1 MTQRMSALRGV
12 WSAVA
17 AAMIMGVGASA
28 QDVPLRLTTFD
39 CGAIDVSDLNIFSD
53 TDAYT
58 GMEKT
63 LSVPCFLIEHGDQK
77 LLFDLGLPD
86 SMAGTPLVVPGQALH
101 VERTLA
107 AQLDELGIAPDDIDL
122 IAVSHGHLD
131 HAGNVNMFPNAT
143 LIVQQAEWN
152 AIFNGGG
159 GAGPMDPALF
169 SEFADG
175 ENVQLVTGDYDIFGD
190 GSVVTLF
197 TPGHTP
203 GHQALLVRLKN
214 AGPVILSGD
223 WAHFTENR
231 VTRGVPDFNWNR
243 ADTLASM
250 DRLEGLATNLGA
262 RIIIEHEPDDI
273 ATLPAFPEAL
283 D

>member
-1 MTQRMSALRGV
+1 MTEHMSAL
-12 WSAVA
+12 AKTAAAA
-17 AAMIMGVGASA
+17 AAMIIGAGASA

-39 CGAIDVSDLNIFSD
+39 CGAIGVSDLNIFSD

-58 GMEKT
+58 GVEKT
-63 LSVPCFLIEHGDQK
+63 LSVSCFLIEHGEQK

-86 SMAGTPLVVPGQALH
+86 AMAGNPLVVPGQALH

-107 AQLDELGIAPDDIDL
+107 AQLEELGIAPDDIDL
-122 IAVSHGHLD
+122 IAVSHAHFD
-131 HAGNVNMFPNAT
+131 HAGNVDMFPNAT
-143 LIVQQAEWN
+143 LIIQSVEWD
-152 AIFNGGG
+152 ALFNGGG
-159 GAGPMDPALF
+159 GAGPMDPSLF

-175 ENVQLVTGDYDIFGD
+175 ENVRLVSGDHDVFGD

-203 GHQALLVRLKN
+203 GHQALLVRLAN

-231 VTRGVPDFNWNR
+231 ESRGVPDFNWNR

-250 DRLEGLATNLGA
+250 DRLEDLAANLGA
-262 RIIIEHEPDDI
+262 RIIIAHEPDDI
-273 ATLPAFPEAL
+273 ATLPQFPAAL